1 MKRFFAVIS
10 LVMVLTVL
18 LTGCP
23 CGDPIGITPHTSEYE
38 LIDAV
43 NKTQIPAGS
52 TKANLYYDNTQS
64 MYGYICNDTTMKSNF
79 TIVCQNLSDVV
90 KGYNSFSI
98 NALCSNTEK
107 VLTNGAYA
115 LEWKDIGASGFSKF
129 KQEEFYTFWE
139 TSKGSFDR
147 DNGQYGPLQILFDS
161 STTPVNFDELNL
173 FITDLAE
180 QELNNKLL
188 AERINDIVLERD
200 DHSVAIYCIKSNFSG
215 YASVPASG
223 ITDGGTVEM
232 INNDNF
238 SGVRPFYCIIVGPTN
253 EVVSM
258 CNSLDE
264 TLTVSGLVKNSDYFS
279 AKILSKR
286 GLKYTPITSAEYKV
300 FSNLY
305 VDEENK
311 YHDYDQYQAGINF
324 ENTNLN
330 FNVTPIHYDQ
340 VFGENVSALGGLYY
354 AYDLDAGSLEKS
366 TFGNAA
372 INFVIPLSNL
382 SDRSPADYVN
392 YQLTKEMVKVYG
404 YGEKEVVTTDEYG
417 EEISETVYEWEE
429 IDFQSLFN
437 SSSPYMQEPVC
448 EFWNNGET
456 IDRVK
461 NFATN
466 EDLKYEEYPSDK
478 LALYTVENESGALRV
493 KLAFNNIDELA
504 EKYELITIVCNI
516 NAKKELD
523 TNIPQWIKDFNLS
536 DSAAAHSGN
545 SELYEKTAGLD
556 DFYKFLI
563 GDMSSASERDKFESK
578 MTKNITDVVVTVKL
592 DY

>member
-10 LVMVLTVL
+10 LVMVLAVL

-23 CGDPIGITPHTSEYE
+23 CEDPVPTPHTSEYE
-38 LIDAV
+38 LMEALNQNNSGEGTI
-43 NKTQIPAGS
+43 
-52 TKANLYYDNTQS
+52 KANLYFDNTQS
-64 MYGYICNDTTMKSNF
+64 MYGYICNDTNLRSNF
-79 TIVCQNLSDVV
+79 TIACQELANIV

-98 NALCSNTEK
+98 STLCPDEAEFLK
-107 VLTNGAYA
+107 
-115 LEWKDIGASGFSKF
+115 WKEVGASGFEQF
-129 KQEEFYTFWE
+129 KKRDFYTFWN
-139 TSKGSFDR
+139 TSHKGSFDR
-147 DNGQYGPLQILFDS
+147 ANGQYGPLQTLFNDPA
-161 STTPVNFDELNL
+161 TPVNFDELNV
-173 FITDLAE
+173 FVTDLAE

-188 AERINDIVLERD
+188 AEKINDIVLERD
-200 DHSVAIYCIKSNFSG
+200 DHSVALYCIKSNFSG

-238 SGVRPFYCIIVGPTN
+238 SGVRPFYCIIVGPTI

-264 TLTVSGLVKNSDYFS
+264 TLTGSGLEENSDYFS

-286 GLKYTPITSAEYKV
+286 GLQYTPITDAEYKI

-324 ENTNLN
+324 GNTNLN
-330 FNVTPIHYDQ
+330 FNATPIHYDQ
-340 VFGENVSALGGLYY
+340 IFGEDVGALGGLYY
-354 AYDLDAGSLEKS
+354 AYDLEAGSLEKS
-366 TFGNAA
+366 TFGNTS
-372 INFVIPLSNL
+372 INFIIPLSNL
-382 SDRSPADYVN
+382 SDGSPADYVN
-392 YQLTKEMVKVYG
+392 YQLTKDMIKVYG

-417 EEISETVYEWEE
+417 EETSETVYEWEE

-478 LALYTVENESGALRV
+478 LVLYTVENKSGALRV

-536 DSAAAHSGN
+536 DSAVAHSGN

>member
-10 LVMVLTVL
+10 LVMILTVL
-18 LTGCP
+18 LTGCCP
-23 CGDPIGITPHTSEYE
+23 ETIPTPHTSEYE
-38 LIDAV
+38 LV
-43 NKTQIPAGS
+43 ETLTENTEGAGT
-52 TKANLYYDNTQS
+52 TKANLYFDNTQS
-64 MYGYICNDTTMKSNF
+64 MYGYICNDTNLRSNF
-79 TIVCQNLSDVV
+79 TIACQELANIV

-98 NALCSNTEK
+98 STLCPDEAELLK
-107 VLTNGAYA
+107 
-115 LEWKDIGASGFSKF
+115 WKEIGASGFEQF
-129 KQEEFYTFWE
+129 KKRDFYTFWN
-139 TSKGSFDR
+139 TSHKGSFDR
-147 DNGQYGPLQILFDS
+147 ANGQYGPLQTLFNDPA
-161 STTPVNFDELNL
+161 TPVNFDELNV

-188 AERINDIVLERD
+188 AEKINNIVLERD
-200 DHSVAIYCIKSNFSG
+200 DHSVALYCIKSNFSG

-238 SGVRPFYCIIVGPTN
+238 SGVRPFYCIIVGPTI

-264 TLTVSGLVKNSDYFS
+264 TLTSSGLTENSDYFS

-286 GLKYTPITSAEYKV
+286 GLQYTPITDAEYKI

-330 FNVTPIHYDQ
+330 FNAMPIHYDQ
-340 VFGENVSALGGLYY
+340 IFGESLNELGGLYY
-354 AYDLDAGSLEKS
+354 QYDLDAGSLEKS

-372 INFVIPLSNL
+372 INFIIPLSNL
-382 SDRSPADYVN
+382 SDGSPADHVDYT
-392 YQLTKEMVKVYG
+392 LTKNMIKVYG
-404 YGEKEVVTTDEYG
+404 WGEHEVITTDKDGY
-417 EEISETVYEWEE
+417 EITETVCEWEE
-429 IDFQSLFN
+429 IDSKALFT
-437 SSSPYMQEPVC
+437 SDKPYMQEPVC

-456 IDRVK
+456 IDRVTS
-461 NFATN
+461 FATN

-504 EKYELITIVCNI
+504 ERYELITIVCNI

-536 DSAAAHSGN
+536 DSAVAHSGN